1 MIKPIFDRVVLKQLS
16 TQNTSS
22 LYLSHDDNNNV
33 AQVVAVGDVKT
44 VKVGDKVVFN
54 TFATTKVTD
63 NKEQFLLIKEID
75 ILGIIE

>member
-1 MIKPIFDRVVLKQLS
+1 MIKPIFDRVVLKQIS

-22 LYLSHDDNNNV
+22 LYLSQDDNNNV
-33 AQVVAVGDVKT
+33 AIVVAVGNVKT
-44 VKVGDKVVFN
+44 VKVGDKVIFN
-54 TFATTKVTD
+54 TFATAKVTY